1 MYTEPCEVKT
11 WDDISPKWACS
22 QSRDLFKCWEISN
35 ISATVKDRDVI
46 TTGTI
51 VSGIRP
57 AIAAIKMTL
66 SVLEDHSPIASL
78 FKLSVIFWIY
88 GMSCSLS
95 ASAELLVYTDVA
107 LI

>member
-1 MYTEPCEVKT
+1 
-11 WDDISPKWACS
+11 
-22 QSRDLFKCWEISN
+22 
-35 ISATVKDRDVI
+35 VKDRDVI

-66 SVLEDHSPIASL
+66 SVLEGHSPIASL
-78 FKLSVIFWIY
+78 FKCDFLYLRYV
-88 GMSCSLS
+88 SL
-95 ASAELLVYTDVA
+95 AELLVYTDVA